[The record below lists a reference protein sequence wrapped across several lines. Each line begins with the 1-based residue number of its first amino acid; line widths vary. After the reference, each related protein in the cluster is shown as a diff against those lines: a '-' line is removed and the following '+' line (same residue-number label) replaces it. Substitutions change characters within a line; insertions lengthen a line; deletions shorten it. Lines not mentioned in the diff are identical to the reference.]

1 MTDFEF
7 IKKIKETNEI
17 MYKSFAS
24 GLKAT
29 VEQIENGEFDN
40 PSMTAIQRFVN
51 SNRTLYLSTIYEIY
65 ESIIEEY
72 SNFSEEAGKEKAFE
86 LFASADLYED
96 LAEAIEYHDFSGD
109 NLLKEEIKN
118 EIEELQSF
126 YSVSLRLVFGWDA
139 DREEFYR
146 AGYDFVEALYKRY
159 QYLVERYDRELVN
172 EIFREKG
179 FYDVMIKYQMEQ
191 DPIMRSKPR

>member
-7 IKKIKETNEI
+7 IKKIKETNET

-51 SNRTLYLSTIYEIY
+51 SNRTLYLSAIYEIY

-146 AGYDFVEALYKRY
+146 AGYDFIEALYKRY

-191 DPIMRSKPR
+191 DPITRSKPR

>member
-1 MTDFEF
+1 MTDFEI
-7 IKKIKETNEI
+7 IKKIKETKKT
-17 MYKSFAS
+17 MFKSFTS
-24 GLKAT
+24 GLKAIE
-29 VEQIENGEFDN
+29 EQLENGEN
-40 PSMTAIQRFVN
+40 PSMTFIQRFVN

-86 LFASADLYED
+86 IFAFADLYED
-96 LAEAIEYHDFSGD
+96 LTEAIEYHDFSGN

-118 EIEELQSF
+118 EIEELQTFHSAN
-126 YSVSLRLVFGWDA
+126 LRLVLGCDA

-146 AGYDFVEALYKRY
+146 AGYDFVEALYMRY

-179 FYDVMIKYQMEQ
+179 FYDVMIGYQMEQ

>member
-1 MTDFEF
+1 MTDFEI
-7 IKKIKETNEI
+7 IKKIKETKKT
-17 MYKSFAS
+17 MFKSFTS
-24 GLKAT
+24 GLKAIE
-29 VEQIENGEFDN
+29 EQLENGEN
-40 PSMTAIQRFVN
+40 PSMTFIQRFVN

-86 LFASADLYED
+86 IFASTDLYED

-118 EIEELQSF
+118 EIEKLQTFHSAN
-126 YSVSLRLVFGWDA
+126 LRLVLGCDA

-191 DPIMRSKPR
+191 DPITRSKPH

>member
-7 IKKIKETNEI
+7 IKKIKETNET

-51 SNRTLYLSTIYEIY
+51 SNRTLYLSAIYEIY

-86 LFASADLYED
+86 IFASADLYED

-146 AGYDFVEALYKRY
+146 AGYDFVEALYMRY

-191 DPIMRSKPR
+191 DPIMRSKPH

>member
-1 MTDFEF
+1 MTDFEI
-7 IKKIKETNEI
+7 IKKIKETKET
-17 MYKSFAS
+17 MFKSFTS
-24 GLKAT
+24 GLKAIE
-29 VEQIENGEFDN
+29 EQLENGEN

-51 SNRTLYLSTIYEIY
+51 SNRTLYLSAIYEIY

-86 LFASADLYED
+86 IFASTDLYED

-146 AGYDFVEALYKRY
+146 AGYDFIEALYKRY

-191 DPIMRSKPR
+191 DPIMRSKPH